1 MKNRI
6 IKVSLLIVITIATLW
21 ITVFVLASG
30 MKNCK
35 EDTVGKINGVVAHD
49 LDFKMTI
56 WGASTAQFNF
66 NPQIIIDSLHISTMN
81 MGIDGTN
88 IDQYAGLLNEFI
100 SYTEESEYLVIA
112 LDIHGGLA
120 NRNSYYHLHNWV
132 HNIDNDNIYNC
143 LSDIDKQTMFKL
155 KYVPF
160 YSLIKYDKHAFPY
173 FRKSIFNKRKDYA
186 ISNYGFKSKG
196 NTIIETGGKR
206 TNFEIEI
213 DERSFNKVKYA
224 VEKASEQGIK
234 CMVIITPC
242 FVEGLSQISNRADF
256 ITKIETLKTAKVKVV
271 NLSNCYISKE
281 PKYFKDNTHLNAK
294 GADELTKLFVK
305 KIKEYDHNGWSY

>member
-21 ITVFVLASG
+21 ITTFVLESG

-35 EDTVGKINGVVAHD
+35 EGTVGKINGVVAHD
-49 LDFKMTI
+49 LDFKLTI

-66 NPQIIIDSLHISTMN
+66 NPQIIMDSLQISAMN

-100 SYTEESEYLVIA
+100 SYTEESEYLIIA

-120 NRNSYYHLHNWV
+120 NRNSFYHLHNWV
-132 HNIDNDNIYNC
+132 HNIDNENIYNC

-160 YSLIKYDKHAFPY
+160 YSLIKYDKHAFRY
-173 FRKSIFNKRKDYA
+173 FRKSVFNKSKDYVIA
-186 ISNYGFKSKG
+186 DYGSKSKG
-196 NTIIETGGKR
+196 NATLEVRAQEASFETK
-206 TNFEIEI
+206 I
-213 DERSFNKVKYA
+213 DERSFNKVKDA
-224 VEKASEQGIK
+224 VEKASERGIK
-234 CMVIITPC
+234 CMVILTPC
-242 FVEGLSQISNRADF
+242 FVDGLSQIKNRTDF

-271 NLSNCYISKE
+271 NLSNCYLSKE
-281 PKYFKDNTHLNAK
+281 PNYFKDNTHLNAK
-294 GADELTKLFVK
+294 GADELTKLLVK
-305 KIKEYDHNGWSY
+305 KIQEYDIEG

>member
-6 IKVSLLIVITIATLW
+6 IKVSLLILITIATLW
-21 ITVFVLASG
+21 ITEFTLVSG

-49 LDFKMTI
+49 LDFKLTI

-66 NPQIIIDSLHISTMN
+66 NPQIIIDSLNISAMN

-100 SYTEESEYLVIA
+100 TYTEESEYLIIA

-120 NRNSYYHLHNWV
+120 NRNSFYHLHNWL
-132 HNIDNDNIYNC
+132 HNIDNDNIYHC

-160 YSLIKYDKHAFPY
+160 YSLIKYDKHAFRY
-173 FRKSIFNKRKDYA
+173 FRKSVFNKRQDYA
-186 ISNYGFKSKG
+186 IPNYGFKSKG
-196 NTIIETGGKR
+196 NTTLIISEKETS
-206 TNFEIEI
+206 FETEI

-224 VEKASEQGIK
+224 LEKASKRGIK
-234 CMVIITPC
+234 CMVVLTPC
-242 FVEGLSQISNRADF
+242 FVQGLSQINNRTDF
-256 ITKIETLKTAKVKVV
+256 ITKIETLKTAKVKVAD
-271 NLSNCYISKE
+271 LSNCYISKE
-281 PKYFKDNTHLNAK
+281 PNYFKDNTHLNAK
-294 GADELTKLFVK
+294 GANELTKLLIK
-305 KIKEYDHNGWSY
+305 KIKEYDDNGWNY

>member
-35 EDTVGKINGVVAHD
+35 EGTVGKINGVVAHD
-49 LDFKMTI
+49 LDFNVTI

-66 NPQIIIDSLHISTMN
+66 NPQIIIDSLHVSAMN

-100 SYTEESEYLVIA
+100 SYTEESEYLIIA

-120 NRNSYYHLHNWV
+120 DRNSFYHLHNWV

-143 LSDIDKQTMFKL
+143 LSDIDNQTMFKL

-160 YSLIKYDKHAFPY
+160 YSLIKYDKHAFRY
-173 FRKSIFNKRKDYA
+173 FRKSVLNKSKDYA

-196 NTIIETGGKR
+196 NGTLEVRKKETS
-206 TNFEIEI
+206 FETKI
-213 DERSFNKVKYA
+213 DERSFNKVKDA
-224 VEKASEQGIK
+224 VEKASERGIK
-234 CMVIITPC
+234 CMVILTPC
-242 FVEGLSQISNRADF
+242 FVDGLSQIKNRTDF
-256 ITKIETLKTAKVKVV
+256 ITKIETLKTAKVKVA

-294 GADELTKLFVK
+294 GANELTKLLVK
-305 KIKEYDHNGWSY
+305 KIKEYDANGWNY